1 MSENFSGLSNSNE
14 DNNRSRLVKLS
25 KITANISQAIEVLT
39 QSGISQEN
47 RLNDHE
53 HRLQNTEILVASL
66 SDKERDSR
74 KIREYMSVKALKN
87 LLQVDWEVSRTGEIG
102 KELSSLCRKHNVER
116 GSVFDANFGTV
127 KTYPPFILRLWLEQ
141 NRYYVPRELRGSYE

>member
-1 MSENFSGLSNSNE
+1 MSEDFSGLSNRTE

-66 SDKERDSR
+66 SDKEKNSR

-87 LLQVDWEVSRTGEIG
+87 LLQVDWDVSRTGEIG
-102 KELSSLCRKHNVER
+102 KELSSLCRKYNVER
-116 GSVFDANFGTV
+116 GSIFDANFGKV